1 MEERL
6 VNSQTQVLDKRPWV
20 DGPTIVGILSL
31 VNAALGAGVLAYPFA
46 FMSAGM
52 VLASVFTTA
61 IGVLSMCSLC
71 IIMHCMTI
79 LQAREGAANV
89 KSFGDLVKYGL
100 GQKASTAL
108 EALIVVYMFGACVG
122 YLEVLDDVF
131 HGVVS
136 DAQLSHVGLDRQQAD
151 VLCLCAAAV
160 LCFALAT
167 LRSIEALKYTAAA
180 AVLAVFFTVGTLVFQ
195 AFAHP
200 CLPDASPSSSSS
212 VSLSS
217 SANANANTSSRCDDE
232 NGRHGWTKGEHGVSL
247 WPESAGGILKAL
259 PLICFAVQCQ
269 IQCAAAYCEMPP
281 SLARSGARRRRVAYG
296 ATLLTLILYFPAGIA
311 GFARF
316 GDATQGDILANF
328 GVKDGFADVARF
340 CMALTALS
348 AFPCQHY
355 PARTILH
362 KIWTSRFSPP
372 EPAPVVNVHVGE
384 FTSSGDALR
393 ADGGGGGGDDA
404 SLNADGSGGGG
415 GGGGGLSLAFAL
427 TEALC
432 WTLVVL
438 GTTIWAVLNQIK
450 LDLVFQLIGSV
461 CGSAVILVV
470 PGFLWNEL
478 GSGPPHSLCR
488 LIPSAVLIL
497 CGLFIMGAGTLVT
510 VNEMVHGTGAAA
522 GNATNATNATD
533 ATDGLAGMI
542 SRF

>member
-1 MEERL
+1 M
-6 VNSQTQVLDKRPWV
+6 NSQTQVLDKRPWV

-180 AVLAVFFTVGTLVFQ
+180 AVLAVFLTVVTLVFW
-195 AFAHP
+195 P
-200 CLPDASPSSSSS
+200 CTPVPPRRLLLLLLRLPLLFRQRQCEYVVP
-212 VSLSS
+212 LRRRER
-217 SANANANTSSRCDDE
+217 SSRL
-232 NGRHGWTKGEHGVSL
+232 TKGEHGFCGPSRRAVSR
-247 WPESAGGILKAL
+247 
-259 PLICFAVQCQ
+259 
-269 IQCAAAYCEMPP
+269 AAADLLRGAVPDP
-281 SLARSGARRRRVAYG
+281 VRRLLRDASQPARSGARSTSPTEPRCSPSSSTSSPASPASFSLRRR
-296 ATLLTLILYFPAGIA
+296 
-311 GFARF
+311 
-316 GDATQGDILANF
+316 TQGHPRQLWGQGRLCRRRALLH
-328 GVKDGFADVARF
+328 G
-340 CMALTALS
+340 LTALS

-355 PARTILH
+355 LARTILH

-372 EPAPVVNVHVGE
+372 EPAPVVNVHAGE
-384 FTSSGDALR
+384 FTSSGALR